1 MNVRVIAAFLCSA
14 APLAVSAQQV
24 SLTSPD
30 EFISVDGE
38 IVGFNGVM
46 LRVETIVGTVS
57 VPASEVIC
65 YGEAC
70 LDVLANNDFG
80 LTADQLAGVVASP
93 PEAPAAPA
101 PSRELTIGFA
111 SSAGSAIHTSLAAG
125 VEGAEVSGTTVSLSG
140 GTTLTVTDDLGS
152 ADVVV
157 RTVSLAGVA
166 DAVATGP
173 SGWASSTEGLTYQ
186 MLGLDALAVQ
196 LSPSTGLSAI
206 SLDDLS
212 RILAG
217 EVTNWSQIG
226 GANQSVLALRLPDDA
241 LLSRDLS
248 SILMAPAGREVS
260 NAVLVMGDETSIA
273 ASVNQFPG
281 SVSVVSTA
289 SAIPELTVPVIG
301 TCGVAVAPT
310 PFTIAS
316 GDYPLLRPVMARHN
330 VAPSPDLVDLFD
342 AAAAGGGQSV
352 GLIDDSAVVQ
362 DTAVKNMRLNGLMT
376 ASLDEDQRASAA
388 AMFEALLPAQRLSTT
403 FIGGTVSGPEA
414 GWNRA
419 MLVHLIE
426 TLAEP
431 RFANRE
437 ILFVGLG
444 SGDAG
449 PQAAL
454 AASAQAASDMQAAFE
469 GVAAGLV
476 ADAGLRLSSV
486 GFGDIAPATCID
498 GQAAGDEATRVEV
511 WVR

>member
-1 MNVRVIAAFLCSA
+1 MNVRVIVALLCGT
-14 APLAVSAQQV
+14 APLALSAQQV

-46 LRVETIVGTVS
+46 LRVETIVGPVS

-80 LTADQLAGVVASP
+80 LTADQLAGVVATSA
-93 PEAPAAPA
+93 EVGASPA
-101 PSRELTIGFA
+101 PSRELTIAFA
-111 SSAGSAIHTSLAAG
+111 SSAGSAIYTSLAAG
-125 VEGAEVSGTTVSLSG
+125 VEGAQASGTAVSLSG
-140 GTTLTVTDDLGS
+140 GTSLTVTDDLTS

-157 RTVSLAGVA
+157 RTVSLEGVA
-166 DAVATGP
+166 DAIATGP
-173 SGWASSTEGLTYQ
+173 AGWASGTEALTHQ
-186 MLGLDALAVQ
+186 MLGVDALAVQ
-196 LSPSTGLSAI
+196 MSPSTGLSSI

-212 RILAG
+212 RIFAG

-248 SILMAPAGREVS
+248 SVLMAPAGREVS
-260 NAVLVMGDETSIA
+260 NTVLVMGDEASIA

-281 SVSVVSTA
+281 SVAVVSNA
-289 SAIPELTVPVIG
+289 SAIPELTVPVTG
-301 TCGVAVAPT
+301 TCGLAVAPT

-316 GDYPLLRPVMARHN
+316 GDYPLLRPVMASYN
-330 VAPSPDLVDLFD
+330 VAPGPDLVDLFD
-342 AAAAGGGQSV
+342 AAASSGSQPD
-352 GLIDDSAVVQ
+352 GLIDYSAVVQ
-362 DTAVKNMRLNGLMT
+362 DASIKNMRLNGLMSAT
-376 ASLDEDQRASAA
+376 LDDSQRVSAA

-403 FIGGTVSGPEA
+403 FIGGTVSGPEG

-419 MLVHLIE
+419 MMVDLIE
-426 TLAEP
+426 ALAEP
-431 RFANRE
+431 QFANRE
-437 ILFVGLG
+437 ILFVGFG

-454 AASAQAASDMQAAFE
+454 AASTQAASDVQAAFQSL
-469 GVAAGLV
+469 AAGLV
-476 ADAGLRLSSV
+476 ADAGLRLTSV

-498 GQAAGDEATRVEV
+498 GQASGDDATRVEV